1 MGERDRYQSQ
11 YDRERAQHDYDESY
25 REPSRESYR
34 ARVQPRPWEPQEE
47 YRRDPRGRYAGYYQE
62 RQYGTRGLD
71 EREQGTGFGG
81 EEEHY
86 RPRPS
91 NDWGRPSRDDFSRN
105 RFDYASNRDAYS
117 SSRGDYSSE
126 RGSYSRDRDDYAR
139 QHNPQHHDEG
149 VGHQLRE
156 VGHRIARTVKRAF
169 RGPKGYKRSDE
180 RIREDIS
187 DRLGEHQELDCSDV
201 EVNVINGE
209 VTLTGTVATRREKF
223 LIEEITD
230 DVSGV
235 NDVQN
240 HVRVRREQSPRETQ
254 GPAAE
259 TTTSS
264 EASRMRNLRS

>member
-11 YDRERAQHDYDESY
+11 YDRERGRYDYEE
-25 REPSRESYR
+25 EPNRESYR
-34 ARVQPRPWEPQEE
+34 ARMQPREWQPGPDN
-47 YRRDPRGRYAGYYQE
+47 RRDPRGRYAGYYDE

-71 EREQGTGFGG
+71 EREQGPRFGA

-86 RPRPS
+86 RARPSNDWGHPS
-91 NDWGRPSRDDFSRN
+91 NDWGRPSRDDYGR
-105 RFDYASNRDAYS
+105 RDQYG
-117 SSRGDYSSE
+117 R
-126 RGSYSRDRDDYAR
+126 RDDYAR
-139 QHNPQHHDEG
+139 QDHPQRQEES
-149 VGHQLRE
+149 VGQQLRE
-156 VGHRIARTVKRAF
+156 AGQRIARTVKRAF

-187 DRLGEHQELDCSDV
+187 DRMGEHDDIDCSDI

-209 VTLTGTVATRREKF
+209 VTLTGTVNTRREKF
-223 LIEEITD
+223 LAEEIAD

-240 HVRVRREQSPRETQ
+240 HVRVRRERSPRETQ
-254 GPAAE
+254 AATE
-259 TTTSS
+259 TAPTSA